1 MKVES
6 ILTGK
11 GRGVHTIGS
20 GASLVL
26 AVHQLSSLGIGA
38 LVVTDDGLRADG
50 LVGEREVVRG
60 LAKHGGR
67 LLDLRVADVMARSVP
82 VCSPDDSIQHVMREM
97 TRSRHRHLPVVDAS
111 GICGLV
117 SIGDVVKHRLE
128 ELELEASVLRD
139 AAIRHR

>member
-6 ILTGK
+6 ILSGK
-11 GRGVHTIGS
+11 GRAVHTIGP

-26 AVHQLSSLGIGA
+26 VVHQLSSLGIGA
-38 LVVTDDGLRADG
+38 LVVTDDGQEVEG
-50 LVGEREVVRG
+50 LVGEREIVRG

-67 LLDLRVADVMARSVP
+67 LLDLRVGDVMIRSVP
-82 VCSPDDSIQHVMREM
+82 VCSPDDTLQHVMREM
-97 TRSRHRHLPVVDAS
+97 TRTRNRHLPVVDA
-111 GICGLV
+111 GGLCGLV

-128 ELELEASVLRD
+128 DLELEALVLRD